1 MAKSDPKRAIDIL
14 LDILGNSPERGV
26 WTKFLQALKK
36 AGFVTLANIIVGYE
50 VVDTSHHTEFLR
62 QMAPTVREF
71 IKPLELL
78 PNLMN
83 DQVINSDDKE
93 NIEQRQRNE
102 GDISATDLLL
112 ERITCKSQFGYRS
125 LRNALSATKQ
135 TDVAKMLDMKS
146 IDLQENSLSIDH
158 LRPPPPPPRTQIPPV
173 KLETDPVDD
182 ETFSFTPA
190 KTEKETKSD
199 SEWDDYS
206 TVDFLPPKR
215 TPLGIP
221 IPPIEKETDPDG
233 VDHLRP
239 PPPPPRTQIPTSQL
253 ETDPDDV
260 DQLRPPPLPPR
271 IPIPPSKLETDT
283 YDVDQLRPPPLPPRI
298 PIPPS
303 KLETD
308 TYDDLSTSDVP
319 ELPPRCPLI
328 CTIKR
333 KRSCRHIKAISTY
346 TAENPQELS
355 HAIGDVFEIKE
366 LYPTWFWAKSI
377 DSSSAGIVFRVNVVY
392 LQAPSPKN
400 PENRVGEAPI
410 YYKEFDDEDISPE
423 SNTVVEVCNE
433 TRVPIRKNYENIAL
447 DCEKK
452 TWYTAINSLFPWN
465 LG

>member
-1 MAKSDPKRAIDIL
+1 MLNLLGCKGKRRKKRCGIPEIPEIPEFLDLNQSKESNTKENRFYNDRVTTFKRKILNELDISQVLPYLTFIEGTEQRRISSMAKSDPKRAIDIL
-14 LDILGNSPERGV
+14 LDILGNSPER
-26 WTKFLQALKK
+26 
-36 AGFVTLANIIVGYE
+36 GFVTLANIIVGYE

-283 YDVDQLRPPPLPPRI
+283 YDV
-298 PIPPS
+298 
-303 KLETD
+303 
-308 TYDDLSTSDVP
+308 
-319 ELPPRCPLI
+319 
-328 CTIKR
+328 
-333 KRSCRHIKAISTY
+333 
-346 TAENPQELS
+346 
-355 HAIGDVFEIKE
+355 
-366 LYPTWFWAKSI
+366 
-377 DSSSAGIVFRVNVVY
+377 
-392 LQAPSPKN
+392 
-400 PENRVGEAPI
+400 
-410 YYKEFDDEDISPE
+410 
-423 SNTVVEVCNE
+423 CNE